1 MPLGLDF
8 DIPHRPKDQRH
19 VTVGEL
25 EQVVDKLH
33 SKIDT
38 LGELFQAQMHKLTN
52 LFQVHINCEAIDRAQ
67 TQQAQ
72 QAQQQGYNEHPLTK
86 AFEEID
92 KLDQAASTTSVIHAS
107 DFAKKVNTI
116 LEERGKIYDSPRG
129 ERSMEKI
136 VDVFY
141 HYTGHALTETQGW
154 LFMDVLKTVRALQKN
169 SFHKD
174 SYEDKVSYSCL
185 MAEAASKER

>member
-1 MPLGLDF
+1 MSLGLDF

-25 EQVVDKLH
+25 EQAVDKLH

-67 TQQAQ
+67 AQ
-72 QAQQQGYNEHPLTK
+72 QAQQEQSYNEEHLTA
-86 AFEEID
+86 AFDRIE
-92 KLDQAASTTSVIHAS
+92 AASKVIPAN

-116 LEERGKIYDSPRG
+116 LEERGRIYDSPGG

-136 VDVFY
+136 VAVFY

-169 SFHKD
+169 AFHRDSF
-174 SYEDKVSYSCL
+174 EDKVSYSCL